1 MIAILTR
8 DLLMNFLM
16 GLTALV
22 VLVLTAINP
31 AVEAEQVDQ
40 PGALVAIANW
50 PAGSHDVDLW
60 VSSPGDQGVGYKRKS
75 GRVWSL
81 LRDDLGTANDQ
92 TPINAEFATTRGLPD
107 GEYAVNVHCY
117 SCSSATPV
125 FVEVRLADGGLVFR
139 GSVDLVPK
147 QERTAVRFRVA
158 GGAVV
163 LGSASSVFKK
173 IRGE

>member
-1 MIAILTR
+1 MIATLTR
-8 DLLMNFLM
+8 DILMNFML

-22 VLVLTAINP
+22 VVTLAAINP

-50 PAGSHDVDLW
+50 PAGGTDVDIY
-60 VSSPGDQGVGYKRKS
+60 VTSPGDNPVFYMRRS
-75 GRVWSL
+75 GKVWSL
-81 LRDDLGTANDQ
+81 LRDDLGTANDA

-125 FVEVRLADGGLVFR
+125 FVEVRLAQGSLVFR
-139 GSVDLVPK
+139 GTVDLVPR

-163 LGSASSVFKK
+163 VGSESSVFKK
-173 IRGE
+173 MRGE